1 MPQGFKAKVTFFVSH
16 GLTGQA
22 RTCFAAL
29 TEITNTPAP
38 KVIIL
43 KVCSVLSKLH
53 LSYISSEHTYTQCE
67 TKPNC
72 AHCCLSWFT
81 LNAPERQDRGS
92 TLKTAEWQQ
101 LRISSVWG
109 KVSLVLFYWHTN
121 AIGLP
126 FGVQKT
132 VGDSLVELLSQCW
145 EGSYCQALIL
155 ASSDDPYWWLH
166 PCNTWDMMEHEELA
180 IMFIFTLRSLATKRL
195 NAFCSCGFMW
205 ITSSGQINLLNVTVA
220 LQGQDEKWNI

>member
-1 MPQGFKAKVTFFVSH
+1 MCTCVTAQGFKAKVTFFASH

-29 TEITNTPAP
+29 TEITNTSAP

-67 TKPNC
+67 TTPNC

-101 LRISSVWG
+101 LRITSVWG
-109 KVSLVLFYWHTN
+109 KVSLVLFYSHTN

-132 VGDSLVELLSQCW
+132 VGNSLVELLSQCW
-145 EGSYCQALIL
+145 GKIL
-155 ASSDDPYWWLH
+155 LPSFDIGIQWWSILMASSVQYLRHDGACRT
-166 PCNTWDMMEHEELA
+166 CNYVHIYSSFFGNKEVKCLL
-180 IMFIFTLRSLATKRL
+180 FL
-195 NAFCSCGFMW
+195 W
-205 ITSSGQINLLNVTVA
+205 IYVNHVIWAN
-220 LQGQDEKWNI
+220 